1 MGPGAAVNVEWSSD
15 NGRTWRV
22 IVVPPTSP
30 IAVYLREVNN
40 PYADGV
46 GNVYRTGAN
55 HVAG

>member
-1 MGPGAAVNVEWSSD
+1 VNVEWSSD